1 MNRQTRQAPAALHV
15 LFLAG
20 RAGVA
25 AKLAAQWTRMLAGD
39 GVDVD
44 ALDAVRVDRAPAASR
59 SRASLVVVIHA
70 HGEAAPLVV
79 HHCGGRID
87 WHLQVDALTGKPAE
101 LAAELLW
108 HVTRLLSDLGVSH
121 APFKAAAAQP
131 AGRPPVIGFPLAAK
145 ASVFG
150 SHVPPGVLAA

>member
-25 AKLAAQWTRMLAGD
+25 ARLAAQWTRMLAGN

-70 HGEAAPLVV
+70 PGEPPPLVV
-79 HHCGGRID
+79 HHCGGRVD

-101 LAAELLW
+101 FAAELLW
-108 HVTRLLSDLGVSH
+108 HVTRLLGDLGLSQ
-121 APFKAAAAQP
+121 AALKATAAQAARP
-131 AGRPPVIGFPLAAK
+131 AVIDFPLPAK
-145 ASVFG
+145 ASTFG
-150 SHVPPGVLAA
+150 SRVPPGALAA